1 MFGHRLDT
9 VGRERMGT
17 EMLGHWNDTVDRQ
30 GGCTEMFG
38 TGLTQ
43 EIIK

>member
-1 MFGHRLDT
+1 
-9 VGRERMGT
+9 MGT

-43 EIIK
+43 EIIKEGELRRLVTG